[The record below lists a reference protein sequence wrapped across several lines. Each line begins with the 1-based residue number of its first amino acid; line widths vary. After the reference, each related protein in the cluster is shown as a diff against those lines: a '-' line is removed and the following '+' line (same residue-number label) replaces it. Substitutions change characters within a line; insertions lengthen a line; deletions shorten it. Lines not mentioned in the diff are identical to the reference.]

1 MIYII
6 PKAFNWVLLQNTSE
20 PKKMATCIFTLK
32 DALKNAQKRL
42 KKLRTLRTQ
51 CCYYRDEN
59 SQKRAFF
66 VPVHK
71 ML

>member
-32 DALKNAQKRL
+32 DALKKRTEKT

-51 CCYYRDEN
+51 CC
-59 SQKRAFF
+59 
-66 VPVHK
+66 
-71 ML
+71 